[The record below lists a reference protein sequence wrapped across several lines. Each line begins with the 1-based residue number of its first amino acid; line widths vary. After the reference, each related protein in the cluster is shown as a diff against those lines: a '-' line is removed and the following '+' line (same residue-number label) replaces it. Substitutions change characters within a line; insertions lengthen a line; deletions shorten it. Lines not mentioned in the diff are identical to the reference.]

1 MTPVDAKAREWDVIV
16 IGAGMGGGLVGRQL
30 TSRKQS
36 VLFVEKG
43 ASGPRKEQHGLGAGI
58 SDPVARHI
66 RGIWPTQ
73 VSAEI
78 DGEKQSFFAPIGSGV
93 GGSSVFYAGAL
104 ERPERHD
111 IEPTDDMEHPTQGW
125 PVTYADLQPYY
136 EQAEQMLHIA
146 GEPDP
151 LSNGITFNLAPALPA
166 KAGELALMES
176 FRTRGLHPYRQHIA
190 IRNLPG
196 CQLCVGHK
204 CPQNC
209 KMDGRS
215 GGVEPALD
223 SGYAALL
230 SDCTV
235 TSIVTE
241 AGQVSGI
248 EVTDGDS
255 SVTLKAKVYVLAAGA
270 LGSPHLLLKSTAQ
283 NPEGCANSS
292 GWVGRGLMF
301 HINEMFAL
309 WPHRSQKFEGASKA
323 ISLRD
328 LYTFKG
334 QRLGLIQSLGL
345 EASYGNIVHYLNGL
359 YDRSPLRK
367 LKRLRYVSNLVAAI
381 ATRMLGNAKIF
392 VGIMEDL
399 AYPENR
405 MIVDPDHPD
414 RLSFQYTISP
424 ELKTRRKLFRRQI
437 KAAFRSHWTLLLGQK
452 LELNYGHPCGTLRF
466 GDDPS
471 SSVTDKNCKAHDLD
485 NLYVADASFMPSSM
499 GVNPSLTIAANALR
513 VGDIIADQ
521 LGGDRAEPM
530 KKEVRHA

>member
-1 MTPVDAKAREWDVIV
+1 MTPVDATAREWDVIV

-125 PVTYADLQPYY
+125 PVTYAELQPYY

-283 NPEGCANSS
+283 NPDGCANSS

-367 LKRLRYVSNLVAAI
+367 LKRLRYVSNLA
-381 ATRMLGNAKIF
+381 
-392 VGIMEDL
+392 
-399 AYPENR
+399 
-405 MIVDPDHPD
+405 
-414 RLSFQYTISP
+414 
-424 ELKTRRKLFRRQI
+424 RRKLFRRQI
-437 KAAFRSHWTLLLGQK
+437 KASFRSHWTLLLGQK

-499 GVNPSLTIAANALR
+499 GVNPSLTTALPLSPGPAKGLAVLYAQLSWPRASPRWASAAAMNA
-513 VGDIIADQ
+513 
-521 LGGDRAEPM
+521 
-530 KKEVRHA
+530 

>member
-1 MTPVDAKAREWDVIV
+1 MTPVKAATREWDVIV
-16 IGAGMGGGLVGRQL
+16 IGAGMGGGLVGRRL
-30 TSRKQS
+30 ADRKQS

-43 ASGPRKEQHGLGAGI
+43 GAGQRKEQHGLGGGI
-58 SDPVARHI
+58 ADPVARQI

-73 VSAEI
+73 VSATI
-78 DGEKQSFFAPIGSGV
+78 DGETQNFFAPIGSGV

-111 IEPTDDMEHPTQGW
+111 IEPVGDLAHPTQGW
-125 PVTYADLQPYY
+125 PISYAELQPYY
-136 EQAEQMLHIA
+136 EQAEQLLHIA

-151 LSNGITFNLAPALPA
+151 LSEGITFNLAPPLPA
-166 KAGELALMES
+166 KAGELALMAS
-176 FRTRGLHPYRQHIA
+176 FRDRGLHPYRQHIA

-204 CPQNC
+204 CPRKC

-215 GGVEPALD
+215 GGVEPALE
-223 SGYAALL
+223 SGYAKLL
-230 SDCTV
+230 SGCTV
-235 TSIVTE
+235 TSIETDAE
-241 AGQVSGI
+241 AVSGI
-248 EVTDGDS
+248 RVTDGTTS
-255 SVTLKAKVYVLAAGA
+255 ATLKAKAYILAAGA
-270 LGSPHLLLKSTAQ
+270 LGSPHLLLHSTTRH
-283 NPEGCANSS
+283 PEGCANSS

-309 WPHRSQKFEGASKA
+309 WPHRSEKFEGASKA

-345 EASYGNIVHYLNGL
+345 EASYGNIVQYLNGL

-367 LKRLRYVSNLVAAI
+367 LKRLRYVSNLVGAI
-381 ATRMLGNAKIF
+381 ATRILGNAKIF
-392 VGIMEDL
+392 VGIMEDF

-405 MIVDPDHPD
+405 VMANSEHPD
-414 RLSFQYTISP
+414 QLTFQYTISP
-424 ELKTRRKLFRRQI
+424 ELKKRRKLFRKQI
-437 KAAFRSHWTLLLGQK
+437 KAMFRGHWTLLLGQK

-466 GDDPS
+466 GTDPA
-471 SSVTDKNCKAHDLD
+471 SSVTDRNCKAHDLD

-513 VGDIIADQ
+513 VGDIIADRLDAAQ
-521 LGGDRAEPM
+521 TASPQN
-530 KKEVRHA
+530 EVQNV

>member
-1 MTPVDAKAREWDVIV
+1 MTPVDATAREWDVIV

-125 PVTYADLQPYY
+125 PVTYAELQPYY

-283 NPEGCANSS
+283 NPDGCANSS

-328 LYTFKG
+328 L
-334 QRLGLIQSLGL
+334 
-345 EASYGNIVHYLNGL
+345 
-359 YDRSPLRK
+359 
-367 LKRLRYVSNLVAAI
+367 
-381 ATRMLGNAKIF
+381 F

-405 MIVDPDHPD
+405 VIVDPDHPD

-437 KAAFRSHWTLLLGQK
+437 KASFRSHWTL
-452 LELNYGHPCGTLRF
+452 P
-466 GDDPS
+466 
-471 SSVTDKNCKAHDLD
+471 
-485 NLYVADASFMPSSM
+485 SFMPSSM

-521 LGGDRAEPM
+521 LGGDRAAPM
-530 KKEVRHA
+530 KNEVRHA